1 MIIFDL
7 HGRQI
12 FDLLEDL
19 LETTGWISMKS
30 DVDFHDLR
38 ELMIGSSWPPNHSSC
53 KKKINHLSL
62 KKYQKLNQE
71 IARPQLFPARASL
84 WKPFFSRGAGQ
95 NLHVCECSGGFIQ
108 A

>member
-38 ELMIGSSWPPNHSSC
+38 ELMIGSSWPPKSFLLQKKNSLELKEISKAESRDCEASTFSSPS
-53 KKKINHLSL
+53 ITL
-62 KKYQKLNQE
+62 E
-71 IARPQLFPARASL
+71 A
-84 WKPFFSRGAGQ
+84 FFSRGAGQ
-95 NLHVCECSGGFIQ
+95 NLRVCECSGGFIQ